1 MTCRE
6 LIDVLAD
13 YLEQSLPGD
22 VAAELERHLADC
34 APCRAYLATYA
45 RTREIG
51 GEVQR
56 VQMPEEMKGRLRRFL
71 LDRLQQP

>member
-45 RTREIG
+45 RTREIA

-56 VQMPEEMKGRLRRFL
+56 VEMPEEMKGRLRRFL